1 MTALVQSSPI
11 FAFQIADV
19 NADGHLDIVMAG
31 NMNHAKLRIGKMDS
45 NYGLLLLVDGQLNFN
60 LVPQKKSGFWLKGDV
75 RSMLKVEDHWYFG
88 INSLGVESYK
98 MRK

>member
-1 MTALVQSSPI
+1 VQSSPI

-45 NYGLLLLVDGQLNFN
+45 NYGLLMLGDGQLNFN

-98 MRK
+98 MLK